1 MYESLY
7 NNGINYQPE
16 LVQDFSH
23 QQYHMPGISA
33 LRLGKGVRVL
43 RVFRLIRVL
52 KGGGILQDESDSLV
66 VDVGVAFGGGKAH
79 FLRSH
84 GIHGTGIRLPTFM
97 SWKIK

>member
-1 MYESLY
+1 M
-7 NNGINYQPE
+7 
-16 LVQDFSH
+16 QDFS
-23 QQYHMPGISA
+23 QSTVSLPGISA

-84 GIHGTGIRLPTFM
+84 GIHGTGLVIYIYVM
-97 SWKIK
+97 KIQVNVGKRRID